1 MPDQNKTKINIIS
14 AVCTDV
20 LLYLLDVRVTGQRL
34 SGSYNLG
41 QSLNE
46 KLIKTTPPPPI
57 SDPDGKKW
65 RVLVLARLI
74 IDSGT
79 VEGCFYF
86 FFCSTRDGS
95 FTL

>member
-46 KLIKTTPPPPI
+46 KLIKTTPPPPF
-57 SDPDGKKW
+57 P
-65 RVLVLARLI
+65 
-74 IDSGT
+74 
-79 VEGCFYF
+79 
-86 FFCSTRDGS
+86 TRMEKNGA
-95 FTL
+95 FWF